1 MSVGWDQET
10 LHKHLQA
17 AVDLELW
24 TIPFYMASMYS
35 LEDPSGM
42 PYRLI
47 QSIVYQEMLHVQ
59 LAANIAN
66 AFGLSPTFK
75 EPVYK
80 GRHIP
85 HLNFDL
91 DTPNPTTLFAP
102 YSAEIGP
109 LDIERLNAFCL
120 IEYPEWDTEGE
131 PSPKANIEEYGSIGE
146 FYTALAIGAQA
157 VVAQDPG
164 SLKGDVKQVNLFER
178 FYSAFTEPPPTTDI
192 VQYTPETQAMRI
204 TEGGVQ
210 GLRQVMSLMSVITSQ
225 GEGQVQGETEIPP
238 SYRNTADDP
247 HPVDAHFAKFNDL
260 RNASLGVENI
270 SPAYVWRTYPLIEH
284 PPKDPKGIEQREA
297 QERLQRN
304 FRKFLR
310 LLEQLFSGGEL
321 PQSFGVEMATLG
333 GNIRR
338 CWQLGAVPTF

>member
-1 MSVGWDQET
+1 MSDGWNQVT
-10 LHKHLQA
+10 LQKHLQA

-24 TIPFYMASMYS
+24 TIPFYMAAMYS
-35 LEDPSGM
+35 LEDPSGE

-75 EPVYK
+75 KPVYK
-80 GRHIP
+80 GKHIP
-85 HLNFDL
+85 HLDFDL
-91 DTPNPTTLFAP
+91 DTPDPTAIFTP

-146 FYTALAIGAQA
+146 FYLALTLGAQA
-157 VVAQDPG
+157 VVGQDPG
-164 SLKGDVKQVNLFER
+164 SLQGDVKQVDLFER
-178 FYSAFTEPPPTTDI
+178 FYSAFTEPRTHI
-192 VQYTPETQAMRI
+192 VQYTPETQAMKV
-204 TEGGVQ
+204 TESGVQ
-210 GLRQVMSLMSVITSQ
+210 GLRQVLRLMTVITSQ
-225 GEGQVQGETEIPP
+225 GEGQVEGEQEIPS

-247 HPVDAHFAKFNDL
+247 EPADAHFAKFNSL
-260 RNASLGVENI
+260 RNAALGAENTSLVN
-270 SPAYVWRTYPLIEH
+270 PWKTYPLIHH
-284 PPKDPKGIEQREA
+284 PPTDPKGIEQKEA
-297 QERLQRN
+297 QERLKRN
-304 FRKFLR
+304 FRQFLQR
-310 LLEQLFSGGEL
+310 LEQLFSGGEL

-338 CWQLGAVPTF
+338 CWQLGVVPTF

>member
-1 MSVGWDQET
+1 MSVGWNQST
-10 LHKHLQA
+10 LQKHLQA

-24 TIPFYMASMYS
+24 TIPFYMAAMYS
-35 LEDPSGM
+35 LEDPSGE

-80 GRHIP
+80 GKQIP
-85 HLNFDL
+85 HLNFNL
-91 DTPNPTTLFAP
+91 DTPNPATLFSP

-164 SLKGDVKQVNLFER
+164 SLQGDVKQVDLFER
-178 FYSAFTEPPPTTDI
+178 FYSAFTEPRTHI
-192 VQYTPETQAMRI
+192 VQYLPETQAMCI
-204 TEGGVQ
+204 TEGGAQ
-210 GLRQVMSLMSVITSQ
+210 GLKQVMRLMAVIVSQ
-225 GEGQVQGETEIPP
+225 GEGQVEGEKKIPP
-238 SYRNTADDP
+238 SHRNTADDP
-247 HPVDAHFAKFNDL
+247 EPSDAHFTKFNDL
-260 RNASLGVENI
+260 RNAALGPENI
-270 SPAYVWRTYPLIEH
+270 SPAYPWKTYPLIKY
-284 PPKDPKGIEQREA
+284 PPKDPKGIEQKEA
-297 QERLQRN
+297 QERLRRN
-304 FRKFLR
+304 FKKFR
-310 LLEQLFSGGEL
+310 QLLVQLFSGGEL
-321 PQSFGVEMATLG
+321 PPSFGVEMATLG